1 MDGERTIKLIMDDSF
16 LIVTVAYYPTLREY
30 EIGGISLVN
39 EEPVIIQGERAG
51 IILDILAKG
60 EHTTKEEMFSH
71 SKYPEDIIVSI
82 KEMLIDDDF
91 DTDDSS

>member
-1 MDGERTIKLIMDDSF
+1 MMDDSF

-51 IILDILAKG
+51 IVLDMLAKR

-71 SKYPEDIIVSI
+71 NKYPEDIIVNI
-82 KEMLIDDDF
+82 KKMLIDDDL
-91 DTDDSS
+91 DTDDST

>member
-1 MDGERTIKLIMDDSF
+1 MVDDSF

-30 EIGGISLVN
+30 EIGGVSLVN

-51 IILDILAKG
+51 AVLDILAKG

-71 SKYPEDIIVSI
+71 SKYPEDIIVNI
-82 KEMLIDDDF
+82 KEVFIDDDF
-91 DTDDSS
+91 DTDDNS

>member
-71 SKYPEDIIVSI
+71 SKYPEDIIVNI